1 MLPRYI
7 GGSGDHCTMHIE
19 IYGVSR
25 LRLDGL
31 KNAACDALVGVLRYM
46 GRRTRA
52 CLDHWNQFVP
62 GGLGVSDE
70 SGDRDANVAQIQE
83 IGTARERRKTFALQ
97 NVFTTR
103 ARGRN
108 GVGLVLETRNQDPYE
123 RAPRPIGA
131 LQRSVS
137 TCISDVRPQIGSL
150 ASGI

>member
-1 MLPRYI
+1 
-7 GGSGDHCTMHIE
+7 
-19 IYGVSR
+19 
-25 LRLDGL
+25 
-31 KNAACDALVGVLRYM
+31 
-46 GRRTRA
+46 
-52 CLDHWNQFVP
+52 VP

-70 SGDRDANVAQIQE
+70 GGDRDANVAQIQE

-137 TCISDVRPQIGSL
+137 TCISDVRTQIRSL